1 MTYNIQRY
9 IERYLEPELR
19 HSLHSFPVTALLG
32 PRQCGK
38 STLARRIVADMPNTS
53 YLDLEKPS
61 DIRKLDDAEFFFHT
75 QKQQLICIDEI
86 QVGPELFPIIRV
98 MVDEDRRPGKFLIL
112 GSASQDLIRNS
123 AETLAGRINYI
134 ELAPFGYN
142 ELLLDNTRLYA
153 DPTLPWI
160 RGGFPDS
167 VLAESDTLSYKWRE
181 NFIRTFLERDIP
193 QFGFSI
199 PAITLRRFW
208 TMLAHHH
215 GQTLNATKFGQSLGV
230 RHPTIRKYL
239 DIMAQTF
246 MVRVLPPTAVNLKK
260 RLVKTPKVYIR
271 DSGILHTLLEIEG
284 MENLFGHPNVG
295 VSWEGW
301 CMEQILGIMPGW
313 RPSFYR
319 TSSGEEIDLILERGQ
334 KRLAFEFKASMSPTV
349 SRGFQGTLSAL
360 KPDHTWIIAPVP
372 EPYKLKSG
380 AHVIHIKAI
389 LETLQKNQY

>member
-1 MTYNIQRY
+1 MAYNIHRY
-9 IERYLEPELR
+9 IVRHLEPELR
-19 HSLHSFPVTALLG
+19 HSLQSFPVTALLG

-38 STLARRIVADMPNTS
+38 STLARRTVADMPNTS

-61 DIRKLDDAEFFFHT
+61 DLRKLDDAEFFFHT
-75 QKQQLICIDEI
+75 QKQKLICIDEI
-86 QVGPELFPIIRV
+86 QMGPELFPIIRV

-134 ELAPFGYN
+134 ELAPFDYN
-142 ELLLDNTRLYA
+142 ELILDNPHQYA
-153 DPTLPWI
+153 DPTLPWT

-167 VLAESDTLSYKWRE
+167 ILAESDSLSYRWRE

-239 DIMAQTF
+239 DMMAQTF
-246 MVRVLPPTAVNLKK
+246 MVRVLPPMVVNLKK

-271 DSGILHTLLEIEG
+271 DSGILHTLLEIEDT
-284 MENLFGHPNVG
+284 ESLFGHPNVG

-301 CMEQILGIMPGW
+301 CLEQILAIMPRW

-319 TSSGEEIDLILERGQ
+319 TASGEEIDLILERGQ
-334 KRLAFEFKASMSPTV
+334 KRLAFEFKASMSPKV

-360 KPDHTWIIAPVP
+360 KADHTWIVAPVP
-372 EPYKLKSG
+372 EPYPLKSG
-380 AHVIHIKAI
+380 AQVIHIKAI
-389 LETLQKNQY
+389 LKILQKN

>member
-1 MTYNIQRY
+1 MNYNLQRY
-9 IERYLEPELR
+9 IRRQLEPELR
-19 HSLHSFPVTALLG
+19 HSIQSFPVTALLG

-38 STLARRIVADMPNTS
+38 STLARHIVAEMANTS

-61 DIRKLDDAEFFFHT
+61 DLRKLDDAEFYFHT
-75 QKQQLICIDEI
+75 QRQQLICIDEI
-86 QVGPELFPIIRV
+86 QMGPELFPIIRV
-98 MVDEDRRPGKFLIL
+98 MVDADRRPGKFFIL

-123 AETLAGRINYI
+123 AETLAGRIHYI
-134 ELAPFGYN
+134 ELAPFNYN
-142 ELLLDNTRLYA
+142 ELIMDNATQYA
-153 DPTLPWI
+153 DPTFNWT

-167 VLAESDTLSYKWRE
+167 VLPESDTLSYQWRE
-181 NFIRTFLERDIP
+181 DFIRTFLERDIP

-215 GQTLNATKFGQSLGV
+215 GQTLNASKFGQSLGV

-246 MVRVLPPTAVNLKK
+246 MVRVLPPLAINLKK

-271 DSGILHTLLEIEG
+271 DSGILHTLLEIENT
-284 MENLFGHPNVG
+284 EALFGHPNVG

-301 CMEQILGIMPGW
+301 CIEQILGIMPGW
-313 RPSFYR
+313 RASYYR

-334 KRLAFEFKASMSPTV
+334 KRLAFEFKSSMSPKV
-349 SRGFQGTLSAL
+349 SRGFQATLAAL
-360 KPDHTWIIAPVP
+360 KPDNTYIVAPVP
-372 EPYKLKSG
+372 EPYPLKSG
-380 AHVIHIKAI
+380 ALVTHIQD
-389 LETLQKNQY
+389 LLRTLANNDL